1 MRSAILRRRDPR
13 GKRINN
19 SIESD
24 PVEEVVSDKT
34 NDTAIT
40 GRRFGPGDLPEML
53 CLAHCF
59 PARGSGKVLYNPEVQ
74 SQLFISLT
82 PQRNVAL
89 SVAGLVVLSGLH
101 GVLFAILRP
110 SIPGES
116 WIGKGVWWGLALW
129 VVYWLGQE
137 WFIYIT
143 LLGEPMG
150 LAAFELGILLAG
162 SLVEGVVIAGL
173 LMRINGVRLI
183 DSSTE
188 RLFNRV

>member
-1 MRSAILRRRDPR
+1 MTKQTILRSLVAGWAGGFAGNALLGALFSSPWVRE
-13 GKRINN
+13 I
-19 SIESD
+19 
-24 PVEEVVSDKT
+24 
-34 NDTAIT
+34 
-40 GRRFGPGDLPEML
+40 
-53 CLAHCF
+53 
-59 PARGSGKVLYNPEVQ
+59 LYNPEVQ

-82 PQRNVAL
+82 PQRNIAL

-129 VVYWLGQE
+129 VVYWLAQE

-173 LMRINGVRLI
+173 LMRINGVRL
-183 DSSTE
+183 D
-188 RLFNRV
+188 